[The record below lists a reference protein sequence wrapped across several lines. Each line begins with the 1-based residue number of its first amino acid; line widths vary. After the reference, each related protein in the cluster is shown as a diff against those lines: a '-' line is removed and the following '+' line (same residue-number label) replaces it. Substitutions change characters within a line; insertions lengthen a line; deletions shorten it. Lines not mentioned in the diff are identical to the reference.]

1 MIKLSSEELTEMA
14 ALAAEDESVE
24 ETQISDEEIAE
35 LEKGYIGCRCYQLL
49 DRMRTAEARVREL
62 EASIRKHRGQLG
74 HDQCWENDIELY
86 EVLNDGGDNLGP
98 HRSLP
103 CREEFMT
110 RCKEY
115 YESRLVP
122 LRKNHDAT

>member
-1 MIKLSSEELTEMA
+1 MIQLSSDELTAIA
-14 ALAAEDESVE
+14 ALAAEDELAE
-24 ETQISDEEIAE
+24 ESQISDEEIAQ

-49 DRMRTAEARVREL
+49 ERMRVAEARVREL
-62 EASIRKHRGQLG
+62 ETSIRKHRNQLG
-74 HDQCWENDIELY
+74 HDQCWENDLELY
-86 EVLNDGGDNLGP
+86 EVLQDNGDNLGP

-115 YESRLVP
+115 YESRLIP